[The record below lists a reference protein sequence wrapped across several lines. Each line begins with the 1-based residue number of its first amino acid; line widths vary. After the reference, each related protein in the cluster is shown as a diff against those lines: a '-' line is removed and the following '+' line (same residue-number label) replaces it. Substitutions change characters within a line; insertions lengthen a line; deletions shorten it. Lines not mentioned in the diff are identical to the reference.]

1 MRLPFLQLDV
11 FATTPYSGNPLAVVL
26 GAEGLDTGR
35 MRVIS
40 SWTNLSECTFVLP
53 PTEPGVDH
61 RVRIFSGRTELPF
74 AGHPTLGTAAA
85 WVHSGGVPRVDGT
98 IVQQCGIGPVEVAHS
113 GDHFAFAAP
122 ATLREGPASSEDLA
136 HAAEV
141 LGTSPSAVEEAR
153 WVDNGPGWLGI
164 LLPDPDPEAVAAL
177 RPAAVPGQACSIGVI
192 APTGPGDADAFVVR
206 TFFSETDG
214 PLVEDPVTGS
224 FNASAAQWMIASG
237 RARPPYT
244 VRHADNSAG
253 RGVCSSRSRRARC
266 GSGAPHGSASRGR
279 SRSEPVPP
287 QSRQPLPPLT
297 RPSVLPR
304 AASPQARPSSAASQG
319 RPDRLLQG

>member
-26 GAEGLDTGR
+26 GAEGLDTDR
-35 MRVIS
+35 MRAIS
-40 SWTNLSECTFVLP
+40 SWTKLSECTFVLP

-141 LGTSPSAVEEAR
+141 LGTSPSAVEDAR
-153 WVDNGPGWLGI
+153 RVDNGPGWLGI
-164 LLPDPDPEAVAAL
+164 LLPDPEAVAAL
-177 RPAAVPGQACSIGVI
+177 RPAAVPGQVCSIGVI

-266 GSGAPHGSASRGR
+266 GSGAPHGSASRGP
-279 SRSEPVPP
+279 SRLS
-287 QSRQPLPPLT
+287 LIHI
-297 RPSVLPR
+297 
-304 AASPQARPSSAASQG
+304 
-319 RPDRLLQG
+319 

>member
-1 MRLPFLQLDV
+1 MRLPFRQLDV
-11 FATTPYSGNPLAVVL
+11 FATTQYSGNPLAVVL
-26 GAEGLDTGR
+26 GAEGLATER
-35 MRVIS
+35 MRAIS

-53 PTEPGVDH
+53 PTEPGADY

-85 WVHSGGVPRVDGT
+85 WVHAGGVPQVDGT
-98 IVQQCGIGPVEVAHS
+98 IVQQCGIGLVEVAHS

-122 ATLREGPASSEDLA
+122 KTLREGPVSSVDLA

-141 LGTSPSAVEEAR
+141 LGISPSAIVEAR
-153 WVDNGPGWLGI
+153 WVDNGPGWLGV
-164 LLPDPDPEAVAAL
+164 LLAGPEAVAAL
-177 RPAAVPGQACSIGVI
+177 RPAGLPGEAHSIGVI

-237 RARPPYT
+237 RARPPHT
-244 VRHADNSAG
+244 VRQGGQLGRAG
-253 RGVCSSRSRRARC
+253 RVFLTESEGTLWVGGTAR
-266 GSGAPHGSASRGR
+266 
-279 SRSEPVPP
+279 V
-287 QSRQPLPPLT
+287 
-297 RPSVLPR
+297 SVE
-304 AASPQARPSSAASQG
+304 G
-319 RPDRLLQG
+319 TIEV

>member
-26 GAEGLDTGR
+26 GAEGLDTDR
-35 MRVIS
+35 MRAVS

-53 PTEPGVDH
+53 PTEPGADY

-85 WVHSGGVPRVDGT
+85 WVHSGGVPRVAGT
-98 IVQQCGIGPVEVAHS
+98 IVQQCGIGPVEVTHS
-113 GDHFAFAAP
+113 GDRFAFAAP

-141 LGTSPSAVEEAR
+141 LGTSPSDVEEAR

-164 LLPDPDPEAVAAL
+164 LLPDPEAVAAL
-177 RPAAVPGQACSIGVI
+177 RPAAVPGRACSIGVI

-244 VRHADNSAG
+244 VRQGGQLGRAG
-253 RGVCSSRSRRARC
+253 RVFLTESEGTLWVGGRRTGQRRGDDRGLSPYPRS
-266 GSGAPHGSASRGR
+266 PR
-279 SRSEPVPP
+279 SPS
-287 QSRQPLPPLT
+287 LHAHT
-297 RPSVLPR
+297 RL
-304 AASPQARPSSAASQG
+304 SPGRPSSAASQG